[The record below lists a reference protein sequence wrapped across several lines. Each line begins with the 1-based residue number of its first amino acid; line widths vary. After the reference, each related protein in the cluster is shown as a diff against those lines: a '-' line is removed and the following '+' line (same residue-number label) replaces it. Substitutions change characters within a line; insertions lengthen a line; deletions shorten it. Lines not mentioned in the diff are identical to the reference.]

1 MDKDREAGLR
11 LGKSRMQKGGNNGAP
26 ENPKPGT
33 PIAEARK
40 QARGEI
46 LTRFDAHA
54 TGEGQ
59 SISIARLRIAAK
71 QMAGVIDDE
80 VTPSREKSVALRK
93 LEEALFWANAGVAR
107 NRERD
112 GMPA

>member
-1 MDKDREAGLR
+1 MD
-11 LGKSRMQKGGNNGAP
+11 
-26 ENPKPGT
+26 GT
-33 PIAEARK
+33 RK
-40 QARGEI
+40 EV
-46 LTRFDAHA
+46 LERFDAHDI
-54 TGEGQ
+54 GESQG
-59 SISIARLRIAAK
+59 ISIARLRMAAK

>member
-1 MDKDREAGLR
+1 MEETRVDVLR
-11 LGKSRMQKGGNNGAP
+11 
-26 ENPKPGT
+26 
-33 PIAEARK
+33 
-40 QARGEI
+40 
-46 LTRFDAHA
+46 RFDAHA
-54 TGEGQ
+54 TGESQ
-59 SISIARLRIAAK
+59 SISIARLRIGAK

>member
-1 MDKDREAGLR
+1 MEEIRETR
-11 LGKSRMQKGGNNGAP
+11 EETLG
-26 ENPKPGT
+26 
-33 PIAEARK
+33 
-40 QARGEI
+40 
-46 LTRFDAHA
+46 RFDAHA
-54 TGEGQ
+54 TGESQ

-93 LEEALFWANAGVAR
+93 LEEALFWADAGVAR